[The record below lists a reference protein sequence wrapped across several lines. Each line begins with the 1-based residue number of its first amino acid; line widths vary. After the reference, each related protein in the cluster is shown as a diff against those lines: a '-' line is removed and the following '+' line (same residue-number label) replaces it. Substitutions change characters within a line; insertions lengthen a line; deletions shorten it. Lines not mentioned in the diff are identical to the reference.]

1 MNEWE
6 NWQKNVCHLHQLI
19 FVLFIFAVII
29 LITKAWLSVMLVGE
43 KLGKWR
49 NKKLGG
55 EIENKRKLESKY
67 IFSLNEVGA
76 KGERQRFKEW

>member
-1 MNEWE
+1 MSGGIG
-6 NWQKNVCHLHQLI
+6 KKTFVI
-19 FVLFIFAVII
+19 FNNLFLLCFI

>member
-19 FVLFIFAVII
+19 FVLFIFAII
-29 LITKAWLSVMLVGE
+29 LITKAWLSVMLAGE

-55 EIENKRKLESKY
+55 EIENKRKL
-67 IFSLNEVGA
+67 
-76 KGERQRFKEW
+76 

>member
-1 MNEWE
+1 MTDWTKSGKMREGLKVNECK
-6 NWQKNVCHLHQLI
+6 NWQGNFCHLHQLI
-19 FVLFIFAVII
+19 FVVFIFAVII

-55 EIENKRKLESKY
+55 EIENKRKLESK
-67 IFSLNEVGA
+67 
-76 KGERQRFKEW
+76 